1 MFNINPLL
9 LTLILGV
16 LIAIAGGFYIYCRTS
31 LFNDT
36 ENFENFGNCGNDY
49 IRTLPTIEEQQKLND
64 NFLKDYNQFI
74 KEQRKREKNEVPLT
88 WNRNNTIESM
98 KLDPCLANTPGTD
111 RMTCHTAPLWWYPND
126 KYDPDNF
133 RSVYYGDYF
142 NPVYNFLGNAQE
154 MFWDFR
160 TVRNTFN
167 EI

>member
-1 MFNINPLL
+1 MNPLL

-16 LIAIAGGFYIYCRTS
+16 LIAVAGGFYIYCRTS
-31 LFNDT
+31 LFNNT
-36 ENFENFGNCGNDY
+36 ENFENFGNDY

-74 KEQRKREKNEVPLT
+74 KEQRKREKNEIPLT
-88 WNRNNTIESM
+88 WNINNTIESM
-98 KLDPCLANTPGTD
+98 KLEPCLANVSGTD

-126 KYDPDNF
+126 KYNPDNF
-133 RSVYYGDYF
+133 RSVYYGDYY

-154 MFWDFR
+154 IFWDFI

-167 EI
+167 EF

>member
-9 LTLILGV
+9 LTLILGI

-31 LFNDT
+31 QFNNT
-36 ENFENFGNCGNDY
+36 ENFEDY
-49 IRTLPTIEEQQKLND
+49 VKTLPTVEEQQKLND
-64 NFLKDYNQFI
+64 DFLKDYNEYT
-74 KEQRKREKNEVPLT
+74 KEKKEREKNEVPLT

-98 KLDPCLANTPGTD
+98 KLDPCLANVTGTD

-133 RSVYYGDYF
+133 RSVYYGDYYD
-142 NPVYNFLGNAQE
+142 PMYNFLGNAQE

-160 TVRNTFN
+160 SVRNTFN
-167 EI
+167 EM